1 MPQYFFLNKESF
13 FLPNFDTGVT
23 YLGSPS
29 LAWILIRQWFKGDN
43 DWHIIRIPDNLM
55 NRSAQ
60 INIAQIIHQATS
72 AKIEK
77 RKDFRISLH
86 LPLEYYFPESSRL
99 RLAYMV
105 DICEGGLL
113 MHNLEKLEIGQN
125 LRVKFYYDSAT
136 GMECI
141 QALGKVIRVD
151 RMGKSEK
158 EFRCALEF
166 SDLSSENLKK
176 LRRFLK
182 SLY

>member
-1 MPQYFFLNKESF
+1 
-13 FLPNFDTGVT
+13 
-23 YLGSPS
+23 
-29 LAWILIRQWFKGDN
+29 
-43 DWHIIRIPDNLM
+43 M

-60 INIAQIIHQATS
+60 INIAQILHQATS

-77 RKDFRISLH
+77 RKNFRLSLH
-86 LPLEYYFPESSRL
+86 LPLEYYFPESSLL

-113 MHNLEKLEIGQN
+113 MHNLEKLEIGQK
-125 LRVKFYYDSAT
+125 LRVRFYYDSAT

-141 QALGKVIRVD
+141 QALGEVIRVD
-151 RMGKSEK
+151 KLRKTRE
-158 EFRCALEF
+158 EYRCAVKF
-166 SDLSSENLKK
+166 FDLSSENLKK